1 MARHG
6 RIPFG
11 LAWRLSF
18 AFSNTRLLSSLVMA
32 ALKSFSSLF
41 VSATDFANE
50 ENRAS
55 ATMLVSLAGFGKSQ
69 E

>member
-1 MARHG
+1 
-6 RIPFG
+6 
-11 LAWRLSF
+11 
-18 AFSNTRLLSSLVMA
+18 LLSSLVMA